1 MKKIL
6 LALCFM
12 CLLSAAVFAK
22 PKDDQEFIIKAGI
35 QPQASFGLYGE
46 TQDLN
51 VGLSAG
57 FEYFKYFGNIA
68 AFGVGAVYDL
78 PRKFK
83 DDDISGNISFLP
95 MYAGVKV
102 RTPLEGLNNNYAFL
116 SGRLG
121 YGAFMCDDIDRIKS
135 SSGGIY
141 YSVGL
146 GVSISYL
153 VIEAVYAVSNY
164 SYTTKREGL
173 FVSSKT
179 YDDKYS
185 AISIYVGFK
194 FE

>member
-1 MKKIL
+1 MKKLL

-12 CLLSAAVFAK
+12 CLLSAAAFAK
-22 PKDDQEFIIKAGI
+22 PKDDQEFIVKAGI
-35 QPQASFGLYGE
+35 QPQSSVGFGGE
-46 TQDLN
+46 SQDLN
-51 VGLSAG
+51 IGLSAG

-83 DDDISGNISFLP
+83 DDDIDGSISFLP

-121 YGAFMCDDIDRIKS
+121 YGAFMYNDIDAIKS
-135 SSGGIY
+135 SSGGLY
-141 YSVGL
+141 YAVGL

-153 VIEAVYAVSNY
+153 VLEAVYSVSNY
-164 SYTTKREGL
+164 SYTVIQGPGMSNK
-173 FVSSKT
+173 S
-179 YDDKYS
+179 YDDEYS
-185 AISIYVGFK
+185 AISIYAGFK